1 MRLFFSFFL
10 SSESIEGRQK
20 IVEEIRRRDV
30 REDGRLKMAGSR

>member
-1 MRLFFSFFL
+1 MRLFFLFSL
-10 SSESIEGRQK
+10 PRALGRQK